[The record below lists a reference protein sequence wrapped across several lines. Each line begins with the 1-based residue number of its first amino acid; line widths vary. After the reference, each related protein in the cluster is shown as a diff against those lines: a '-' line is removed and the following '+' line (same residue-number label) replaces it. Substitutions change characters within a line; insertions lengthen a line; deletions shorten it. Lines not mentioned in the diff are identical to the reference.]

1 MYDTLVWFSWACPR
15 SAWKQEA
22 EGKVQH
28 GDTGLRSPASVP
40 AGSWLGWGV
49 PGGHAAALAPG
60 FRVTTCKGVGLVGSS
75 VLLDLN
81 FVLLEPLL
89 DF

>member
-1 MYDTLVWFSWACPR
+1 MGRLVS
-15 SAWKQEA
+15 
-22 EGKVQH
+22 
-28 GDTGLRSPASVP
+28 GLQLLSLL
-40 AGSWLGWGV
+40 GSWLGWGV

-60 FRVTTCKGVGLVGSS
+60 FWVTTCKGVGLVGSS

-81 FVLLEPLL
+81 FVILEPLL